1 MNRCSPD
8 QGSEKYLLMGQQAAG
23 ITRNCG
29 HDFMGK
35 MVLQLR
41 FLLILNNTPA
51 TYTKG
56 IGQTWASETG
66 HQTLGSKIGSFN
78 ADKWPTN
85 LRLRERKHTNITPTF
100 TAKHQTCNHQFIHQP
115 DYLKS
120 TFPNNPAPSKHGH

>member
-1 MNRCSPD
+1 
-8 QGSEKYLLMGQQAAG
+8 MGQAEG

-56 IGQTWASETG
+56 IGQTWAETG
-66 HQTLGSKIGSFN
+66 TKHWGLKLVRLMLTNDQSICAYGKENIQT
-78 ADKWPTN
+78 
-85 LRLRERKHTNITPTF
+85 
-100 TAKHQTCNHQFIHQP
+100 
-115 DYLKS
+115 
-120 TFPNNPAPSKHGH
+120 